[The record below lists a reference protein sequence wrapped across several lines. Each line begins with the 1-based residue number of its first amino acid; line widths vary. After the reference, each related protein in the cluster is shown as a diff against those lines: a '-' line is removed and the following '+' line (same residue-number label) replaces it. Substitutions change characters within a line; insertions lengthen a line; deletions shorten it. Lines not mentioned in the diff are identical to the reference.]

1 MKKFQGTIS
10 IIGKPNVG
18 KSSLINTIFD
28 DKISIVNQKPQTT
41 RNQIS
46 SEFVSDQYDIQF
58 IDTPGFH
65 NERNKLDAFL
75 NSEVKTSLKSAELI
89 YFLCDPTRLLDDED
103 YRLLNLV
110 KRYDTPIILVVTKM
124 DIVDYTTITL
134 LIDKLSSEYNFVT
147 STAITTF
154 DPNTIYNLLKLSEPY
169 LTLIDV
175 PKYMESNSS
184 FEKDLF
190 LIKEI
195 IREQCLNLLHQEV
208 PYGIAVL
215 IESYEYIPER
225 NIFNI
230 SASLNVEKE
239 SQKKIIIGVNGS
251 MIKEIGT
258 KARQEL
264 LKIYDSKIFLKLY
277 VKVAKNWRDDNTKL
291 KEFGYSH

>member
-1 MKKFQGTIS
+1 MKKYQGTVS

-18 KSSLINTIFD
+18 KSSLINAIFN

-41 RNQIS
+41 RNQITS
-46 SEFVSDQYDIQF
+46 HFFNDRYDIQF

-75 NSEVKTSLKSAELI
+75 NSEVKSSLKSSELI
-89 YFLCDPTRLLDDED
+89 YFLCDPTRHLDDED
-103 YRLLNLV
+103 YRLLNLAKKYEV
-110 KRYDTPIILVVTKM
+110 PMILIITKM
-124 DIVDYTTITL
+124 DMVDYSTITL
-134 LIDKLSSEYNFVT
+134 LIDKLSNEYSFVT

-154 DPNTIYNLLKLSEPY
+154 DPNTIYNLLKLSEQY
-169 LTLIDV
+169 LTLVDM
-175 PKYMESNSS
+175 PNSEESNQS
-184 FEKDLF
+184 FQKDLF

-215 IESYEYIPER
+215 IENYEYIPEK

-251 MIKEIGT
+251 MIKEIGI

-264 LKIYDSKIFLKLY
+264 LKIYDTKIFLKLY

-291 KEFGYSH
+291 KEFGYSN